1 MKPVRKE
8 WIAYTRDQPRHR
20 NCCPT
25 LGGVFNIQDIH
36 HRLVAALVAAHS
48 FVEEDIA
55 VVAASAVAEAGCTAA
70 FAAAAAAA
78 ELAAAAFAAV
88 AADIAA
94 ASAAGEGAGAGRT
107 DSSAAGAEAGCT
119 HLGVWAVPD
128 WMNRC
133 CDFFLRRF
141 VLRNVVAPR
150 EPVGFL
156 RGRVLAGRD

>member
-1 MKPVRKE
+1 
-8 WIAYTRDQPRHR
+8 
-20 NCCPT
+20 
-25 LGGVFNIQDIH
+25 LGGVSNIQDIH
-36 HRLVAALVAAHS
+36 HKLVAAHG
-48 FVEEDIA
+48 FAEEDIA

-70 FAAAAAAA
+70 FAAA
-78 ELAAAAFAAV
+78 ELAAAEFAAV
-88 AADIAA
+88 VADIAA
-94 ASAAGEGAGAGRT
+94 ASAAGEGAGAGRK

-119 HLGVWAVPD
+119 DLGVWAVPD

-133 CDFFLRRF
+133 CGFFLRRF